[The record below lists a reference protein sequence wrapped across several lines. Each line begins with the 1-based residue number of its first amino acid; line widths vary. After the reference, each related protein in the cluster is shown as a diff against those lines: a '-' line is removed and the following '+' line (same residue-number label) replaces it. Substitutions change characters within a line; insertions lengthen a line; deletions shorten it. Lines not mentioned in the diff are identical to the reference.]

1 MRPMERT
8 IVPETA
14 AVVKP
19 YLNTDAKAPD
29 TVGRPYDVF
38 IQLTTL
44 DTSQMP
50 PFITN
55 TTV

>member
-1 MRPMERT
+1 MERT